1 MTKAM
6 LLMSA
11 VTVGLPW
18 SNAFAAADVQTLKQG
33 RALATV
39 LPYLMPG
46 VGREAA
52 DKAASFWTSK
62 KPGNVE
68 IVESG
73 DQQIVLSF
81 LPESRRLRVDRR
93 QLDRQPSSIVIEPG
107 PMGDMVAHNSQGKIL
122 LSAKTERGTVA
133 LIGPQ
138 GDVIAKVIPGYSD
151 AGPSGGVFSGIRGLF
166 SPATAR

>member
-1 MTKAM
+1 MTKGM

-11 VTVGLPW
+11 MTVCLPL
-18 SNAFAAADVQTLKQG
+18 SRAFAAADAQDLKQG

-39 LPYLMPG
+39 LTYLMPG

-52 DKAASFWTSK
+52 DKAASFWTAK

-73 DQQIVLSF
+73 DQQVVLSF
-81 LPESRRLRVDRR
+81 VPESRRLRIDRR
-93 QLDRQPSSIVIEPG
+93 QLDRKPSSIVIEPG

-122 LSAKTERGTVA
+122 LSAKSERGTVA

-138 GDVIAKVIPGYSD
+138 GDVVAKVIPSYSD
-151 AGPSGGVFSGIRGLF
+151 SKSSNGALSGIRGFF
-166 SPATAR
+166 SPAAAR